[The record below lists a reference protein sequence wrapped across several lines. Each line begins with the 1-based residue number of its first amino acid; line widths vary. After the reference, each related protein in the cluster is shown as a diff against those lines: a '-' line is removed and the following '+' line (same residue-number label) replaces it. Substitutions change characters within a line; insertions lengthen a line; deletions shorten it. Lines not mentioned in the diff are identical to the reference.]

1 MGIVPTSMENY
12 MTEATTA
19 VVVRKTTAELLALAE
34 ARVVTLR
41 AKLTAETML
50 NNVFEGDDVQFNY
63 GRPNS
68 KEGVQSKRGIV
79 IGRREM
85 ETGVQLLIEVTGET
99 AFDTERL
106 KAFTRDV
113 TVNYTRPIAEGVVE
127 AANAD
132 VSEAA
137 DDSDPL
143 ASA

>member
-1 MGIVPTSMENY
+1 

-19 VVVRKTTAELLALAE
+19 VVARKTTAELLALAE
-34 ARVVTLR
+34 ARVATLR

-63 GRPNS
+63 GRVNS
-68 KEGVQSKRGIV
+68 KEGVTSKRGIV
-79 IGRREM
+79 IGRREV
-85 ETGVQLLIEVTGET
+85 ETGVQLMIEVTGET

-137 DDSDPL
+137 DDADPL
-143 ASA
+143 AAA